1 MNVLYTA
8 RSQTLFIL
16 NLDPSPPP
24 ALISHACAHV
34 RSTGD
39 TYCLKDGSP
48 PSEVLVNNGLSATLE
63 LLQL

>member
-1 MNVLYTA
+1 MCFIQPEVRLY
-8 RSQTLFIL
+8 SFQTWI
-16 NLDPSPPP
+16 PP

-48 PSEVLVNNGLSATLE
+48 PSEVLVNNGLSATLK

>member
-8 RSQTLFIL
+8 RSQTLFIS
-16 NLDPSPPP
+16 NLDSPP

-39 TYCLKDGSP
+39 TYCLKDGSL

>member
-8 RSQTLFIL
+8 RSQTLFIS
-16 NLDPSPPP
+16 NLDPP

>member
-1 MNVLYTA
+1 MCFIQPEVRLY
-8 RSQTLFIL
+8 SFQTWI
-16 NLDPSPPP
+16 PPP

>member
-8 RSQTLFIL
+8 RSQTLFIS
-16 NLDPSPPP
+16 NLDPPR